1 MGKTY
6 AMDMVHGPLLKNIL
20 FFSLPLMA
28 SNFLQLLFN
37 AVDVIVVGR
46 FAGYG
51 SLAAVGST
59 SSIVYLITN
68 LLIGISV
75 GVNVVVARY
84 LGMGQH
90 EKEISNAIHT
100 SVLVAL
106 VGGTALGCVG
116 LFLSRWML
124 TLVSTPADIFEKTLL
139 YLRIYFV
146 GSPFI
151 MLYNYGAAAL
161 RASGDTRRPLLC
173 LTISGIMNLILNLL
187 FVIIFHMDV
196 AGVGIATV
204 LSQALSAGLVLRYLC
219 CAENAFRFSWKN
231 LRMDWAI
238 FRHLAHIGIPAGLQS
253 CMFSLSNV
261 VIQGAINS
269 YGSVV
274 MAGCSAGTNIENFL
288 YTSMNSFHHACQTFV
303 SQNMGAGR
311 YERIRPIVRI
321 CLISTLVLGI
331 VQSGAVVWFAPE
343 LIGIYN
349 SDPTVVAEGTIRLY
363 IVATLYVV
371 FGLADVLMGAI
382 RGYGYPIAPVIIN
395 LLGTCVF
402 RIIWI
407 GLLDTSKCGVE
418 WIYASYPLTWFIILV
433 ALTIFWVWLR
443 RKNQEGHYALK
454 I

>member
-1 MGKTY
+1 MRNSS
-6 AMDMVHGPLLKNIL
+6 AMDMTRGPLLGNIL
-20 FFSLPLMA
+20 LFSLPLMA

-37 AVDVIVVGR
+37 AVDVIVVGQ

-84 LGMGQH
+84 LGMGGH
-90 EKEISNAIHT
+90 EKEISGTIHT
-100 SVLVAL
+100 CVMVAL
-106 VGGTALGCVG
+106 VGGTVLGCVG

-161 RASGDTRRPLLC
+161 RASGDTRRPLLY
-173 LTISGIMNLILNLL
+173 LTISGIVNLVLNLT
-187 FVIIFHMDV
+187 FVIVFHMDV

-204 LSQALSAGLVLRYLC
+204 LSQALSAALILRYLLHVD
-219 CAENAFRFSWKN
+219 NAFRFSWNN
-231 LRMDWAI
+231 LKMDWDI
-238 FRHLAHIGIPAGLQS
+238 FRRLAHIGIPAGLQS

-269 YGSVV
+269 YGSVI
-274 MAGCSAGTNIENFL
+274 MAGCSAGSNIENFL

-311 YERIRPIVRI
+311 YERISRIVRI
-321 CLISTLVLGI
+321 CLICTLALGI
-331 VQSGAVVWFAPE
+331 IQSGAVVWFAPE
-343 LIGIYN
+343 LISIYN
-349 SDPTVVAEGTIRLY
+349 ADPAVIAEGTKRLY

-382 RGYGYPIAPVIIN
+382 RGYGFPIAPVIIN

-407 GLLDTSKCGVE
+407 GLLDIDKCGVE
-418 WIYASYPLTWFIILV
+418 WVYASYPLTWFIILA
-433 ALTIFWVWLR
+433 ALAAFWIWLR
-443 RKNQEGHYALK
+443 CKKQSSPNTAD
-454 I
+454 